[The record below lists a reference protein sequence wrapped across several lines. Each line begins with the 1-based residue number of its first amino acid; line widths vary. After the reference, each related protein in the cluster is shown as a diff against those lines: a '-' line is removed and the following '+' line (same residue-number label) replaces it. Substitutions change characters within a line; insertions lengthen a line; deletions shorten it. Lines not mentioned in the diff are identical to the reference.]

1 MTLLDRF
8 LKQPAEIK
16 RYQIDYSD
24 AGAPWLAT
32 GETVTSVVEVVT
44 LLNPA
49 TGDVGEPTMTIGT
62 TQIIGGTVYEYYVS
76 AGTDGK
82 RYKVTFQASTSDS
95 QTVESEI
102 EFKVSD
108 T

>member
-8 LKQPAEIK
+8 IKQPAEIK
-16 RYQIDYSD
+16 KYQIDYSE
-24 AGAPWLAT
+24 WLAT
-32 GETVTSVVEVVT
+32 GATVTSVVTAVT
-44 LLNPA
+44 LINPA
-49 TGDVGEPTMTIGT
+49 SGDVGEPTMTIGT
-62 TQIIGGTVYEYYVS
+62 TQIVGGTVYEYYVS
-76 AGTDGK
+76 LGTDGK

>member
-8 LKQPAEIK
+8 IKQPAEIK
-16 RYQIDYSD
+16 KYQIDYSE
-24 AGAPWLAT
+24 WLAT
-32 GETVTSVVEVVT
+32 GETVTSVVTAVT

-49 TGDVGEPTMTIGT
+49 DGDVGEPTLTIGT
-62 TQIIGGTVYEYYVS
+62 TAIDPGGTLYDYYVS
-76 AGTDGK
+76 LGTDGK
-82 RYKVTFQASTSDS
+82 RYKVTFQASTSDT

-102 EFKVSD
+102 EFKVRD

>member
-8 LKQPAEIK
+8 IKQPAEIK
-16 RYQIDYSD
+16 KYQIDYSE
-24 AGAPWLAT
+24 WLAT
-32 GETVTSVVEVVT
+32 GVTVDSVITAVT

-49 TGDVGEPTMTIGT
+49 DDDVGEPTMTIGT
-62 TQIIGGTVYEYYVS
+62 TQIITGTVFEYYVS

-82 RYKVTFQASTSDS
+82 RYKVTFQASTSDT

-102 EFKVSD
+102 EFKVRD

>member
-8 LKQPAEIK
+8 NKQPADIK
-16 RYQIDYSD
+16 KYQIDYSE
-24 AGAPWLAT
+24 WLGT
-32 GETVTSVVEVVT
+32 GETVTGVVTSVT

-49 TGDVGEPTMTIGT
+49 DDDVGEPTLTIGT
-62 TQIIGGTVYEYYVS
+62 TQIVGGNVFEYYVS
-76 AGTDGK
+76 LGTDGK
-82 RYKVTFQASTSDS
+82 RYKVTFQASTDDS

-102 EFKVSD
+102 EFKVRD

>member
-16 RYQIDYSD
+16 KYQIDYSE
-24 AGAPWLAT
+24 WLAT
-32 GETVTSVVEVVT
+32 GETVDSVVTAVT

-49 TGDVGEPTMTIGT
+49 SGDVGEPALTIGT
-62 TQIIGGTVYEYYVS
+62 TAINAGTVFQYYVS

>member
-8 LKQPAEIK
+8 IKQPSEIK
-16 RYQIDYSD
+16 KYQIDYSE
-24 AGAPWLAT
+24 WLAT
-32 GETVTSVVEVVT
+32 GETVSSVVTAVT

-49 TGDVGEPTMTIGT
+49 SQDVGEPTLTVGT
-62 TQIIGGTVYEYYVS
+62 TQVVGGTVFEYYIS
-76 AGTDGK
+76 SGTDGK
-82 RYKVTFQASTSDS
+82 RYKVTFQASTTDS

>member
-1 MTLLDRF
+1 MALLDRF
-8 LKQPAEIK
+8 DKQPSEIK
-16 RYQIDYSD
+16 KYQIDYSE
-24 AGAPWLAT
+24 WLAT
-32 GETVTSVVEVVT
+32 GETVTAVGTAVT

-49 TGDVGEPTMTIGT
+49 TGDVGEPTLTIGT
-62 TQIIGGTVYEYYVS
+62 TQIVGGNVFEYYVS

-82 RYKVTFQASTSDS
+82 RYKVTFQADTSDT
-95 QTVESEI
+95 QRVESEI

>member
-1 MTLLDRF
+1 MALLDRF
-8 LKQPAEIK
+8 NKQPAEIK
-16 RYQIDYSD
+16 KYQIDYSE
-24 AGAPWLAT
+24 WLAT
-32 GETVTSVVEVVT
+32 GETVTSVVTAVT

-49 TGDVGEPTMTIGT
+49 TDDVGEPTLIVGT
-62 TQIIGGTVYEYYVS
+62 TQIVGGTVYEYYMS
-76 AGTDGK
+76 SGTDGK

-102 EFKVSD
+102 EFKVTD

>member
-8 LKQPAEIK
+8 IKQPAEIK
-16 RYQIDYSD
+16 KYQIDYSE
-24 AGAPWLAT
+24 WLAT
-32 GETVTSVVEVVT
+32 GVTVTSVVTAVT

-49 TGDVGEPTMTIGT
+49 SEDVGEPTLTIGT

-76 AGTDGK
+76 LGTDGK
-82 RYKVTFQASTSDS
+82 RYKVTFQASTDDS

>member
-8 LKQPAEIK
+8 IKQPADIK
-16 RYQIDYSD
+16 KYQIDYSE
-24 AGAPWLAT
+24 WLAT
-32 GETVTSVVEVVT
+32 GETVDSVVTAVT

-49 TGDVGEPTMTIGT
+49 DGDVGEPTMTIGT
-62 TQIIGGTVYEYYVS
+62 TQIVGGNVFEYYVS
-76 AGTDGK
+76 LGTDGK

-95 QTVESEI
+95 QTVESEV
-102 EFKVSD
+102 EFKVRD

>member
-8 LKQPAEIK
+8 IKQPAEIK
-16 RYQIDYSD
+16 KYQIDYSE
-24 AGAPWLAT
+24 WLAT
-32 GETVTSVVEVVT
+32 GATVDSVVTAVT
-44 LLNPA
+44 VINPA
-49 TGDVGEPTMTIGT
+49 DDDVGEPTMSIGT
-62 TQIIGGTVYEYYVS
+62 TQIVGGNVYEYYVS
-76 AGTDGK
+76 SGTDGK

-102 EFKVSD
+102 EFKVRD

>member
-8 LKQPAEIK
+8 NKQPAEIK
-16 RYQIDYSD
+16 KYQIDYSE
-24 AGAPWLAT
+24 WLAT
-32 GETVTSVVEVVT
+32 GETVTSVVTAVE

-62 TQIIGGTVYEYYVS
+62 TAIVGGTMYEYYVS
-76 AGTDGK
+76 LGTDGK
-82 RYKVTFQASTSDS
+82 RYKVTFQASTSSS
-95 QTVESEI
+95 QIVESEI
-102 EFKVSD
+102 EFKVND

>member
-8 LKQPAEIK
+8 RKQPAEIK
-16 RYQIDYSD
+16 KYQIDYSE
-24 AGAPWLAT
+24 WLAT
-32 GETVTSVVEVVT
+32 GETVTSVVTAVT
-44 LLNPA
+44 VLNPA
-49 TGDVGEPTMTIGT
+49 ATDVGEPTMTIGT
-62 TQIIGGTVYEYYVS
+62 TQIVGGTVYEYYVS

-82 RYKVTFQASTSDS
+82 RYKVTFQASTSDT

>member
-1 MTLLDRF
+1 MALLDRF
-8 LKQPAEIK
+8 NKQPAEIK
-16 RYQIDYSD
+16 KYQIDYSE
-24 AGAPWLAT
+24 WLPT
-32 GETVTSVVEVVT
+32 GETVTSVVTAVT

-49 TGDVGEPTMTIGT
+49 ADDVGEPTLTIGT
-62 TQIIGGTVYEYYVS
+62 TQIVGGNVYEYYVS
-76 AGTDGK
+76 SGTDGK

>member
-8 LKQPAEIK
+8 IKQPADIK
-16 RYQIDYSD
+16 KYQIDYSE
-24 AGAPWLAT
+24 WLAT
-32 GETVTSVVEVVT
+32 GETVTSVVTAVT

-62 TQIIGGTVYEYYVS
+62 TQIVGGTVFEYYVS
-76 AGTDGK
+76 LGTDGK

-102 EFKVSD
+102 EFKVTD